1 MRLRFLTA
9 GESHGRGLVTIVE
22 GLPSGLPISLE
33 EVNKQLSRRQWGA
46 GRGGRMKIERDQVT
60 ILSGVRAGVSLG
72 SPIALLIPNKDW
84 ERWQKVMD
92 PQLPGEDTAQIA
104 EDSRLGR
111 LGKVT
116 IPRPGHADLAG
127 GMKYNQ
133 DDLRNI
139 LERASARETAARVA
153 AGALAR
159 ALLARLG
166 VQLGSEVLEIGSVA
180 AKARPLT
187 SYSSDE
193 TWQELEGLDQS
204 PLRCADK
211 TAEREML
218 SAIEQARENGDSLGG
233 TFRVAARGL
242 VPGLG
247 SHVHWDRRLDGR
259 LAQALMSI
267 GSVKAVWVGLGKEAA
282 SLPGSRVHDPISY
295 HGEYVRESNNA
306 GGLEGGITTGEPLIL
321 GAALKPIPTLYQPL
335 ESVEIKTHRK
345 AKAQVERSDTCVVP
359 AAAVVAEAMVAW
371 VLAEAYLEKFG
382 GDTLGDLES
391 SLAVYRR
398 RLRDY

>member
-1 MRLRFLTA
+1 
-9 GESHGRGLVTIVE
+9 
-22 GLPSGLPISLE
+22 
-33 EVNKQLSRRQWGA
+33 
-46 GRGGRMKIERDQVT
+46 
-60 ILSGVRAGVSLG
+60 
-72 SPIALLIPNKDW
+72 
-84 ERWQKVMD
+84 
-92 PQLPGEDTAQIA
+92 
-104 EDSRLGR
+104 
-111 LGKVT
+111 
-116 IPRPGHADLAG
+116 
-127 GMKYNQ
+127 MKYNQ

-382 GDTLGDLES
+382 GDTLGIWRAALPSTEGGSGTIEQDRFS
-391 SLAVYRR
+391 WFYGRR
-398 RLRDY
+398 QNYSWQAPS